1 MQYVMSTILL
11 VLALLVST
19 SVAADELAD
28 AYQKEFTFLKAQKN
42 ELTNRL
48 STEMRDQKNSENRAR
63 SSIEALQG
71 QLLKHSTELQA
82 QQEQLVKMQESLGE
96 VQDNT
101 EITDGVLLQMD
112 SSLKPYGYEALE
124 SDEISNGQKLQR
136 GFDFAAQLY
145 PQLSGFQTEPG
156 AFFLKDG
163 SKAEGEI
170 LKLGNIAAYGVSA
183 QGVGALAPAGAGQFK
198 LWKQEGSE
206 ETARSLASGKIPTE
220 LKMFVYE
227 NPEVEIPDPQV
238 KTMMSTVKS
247 GGVIGYVI
255 LALGALGL
263 VLIVFR
269 VLFLLNS
276 SSNVDQLTGAV
287 VEKIDNCKA
296 DEALGVIKGSKGAI
310 ARVIR
315 AILRNLNKDR
325 AHLEDIITESI
336 LNENNSLDRF
346 GAFILVI
353 AAVAPLLG
361 LLGTVSGMISTFD
374 IITEFGT
381 GDPKL
386 LSGGIA
392 VALVTTM
399 LGLIVAIPLLLIGNL
414 LSGWAQ
420 SIKDDME
427 RNALHIVNQYEKSKA
442 KCLNS

>member
-1 MQYVMSTILL
+1 MLHITAIILG
-11 VLALLVST
+11 LLIFAAPVG
-19 SVAADELAD
+19 ADELTE
-28 AYQKEFTFLKAQKN
+28 AYQKEYTFLKAQKN
-42 ELTNRL
+42 ELTSRL
-48 STEMRDQKNSENRAR
+48 AGEEREQKKAESRAR
-63 SSIEALQG
+63 AQIEALQAR
-71 QLLKHSTELQA
+71 LLTLSTENQTS
-82 QQEQLVKMQESLGE
+82 QDQLVKMQESLGE
-96 VQDNT
+96 VQDNS

-112 SSLKPYGYEALE
+112 SSLSPYGFEAL
-124 SDEISNGQKLQR
+124 SSAEINNGEKLKQ
-136 GFDFAAQLY
+136 GFDFAANLI
-145 PQLSGFQTEPG
+145 PQLSGFRKEQG

-170 LKLGNIAAYGVSA
+170 LRLGNIAAYGVSA
-183 QGVGALAPAGAGQFK
+183 KGLGALAPAGAGEFK

-206 ETARSLASGKIPTE
+206 ETARSLASGTIPSE
-220 LKMFVYE
+220 LKIFVFE
-227 NPEVEIPDPQV
+227 NAEIEIPDPQV
-238 KTMMSTVKS
+238 KTIMSTVKS

-255 LALGALGL
+255 LGLGVLGL
-263 VLIVFR
+263 LLIVLR
-269 VLFLLNS
+269 VVFLIRAN
-276 SSNVDQLTGAV
+276 SNVEKLTQTV
-287 VEKIDNCKA
+287 VDKIDDCKPEDA
-296 DEALGVIKGSKGAI
+296 ITAIKGEKGAI

-392 VALVTTM
+392 IALVTTM
-399 LGLIVAIPLLLIGNL
+399 LGLIVAIPLLLVGNL

-427 RNALHIVNQYEKSKA
+427 RNALHIVNQFEKSKA
-442 KCLNS
+442 KCLST

>member
-1 MQYVMSTILL
+1 MRLISFFLLGL
-11 VLALLVST
+11 VLLGGATAS
-19 SVAADELAD
+19 ADELSD

-42 ELTNRL
+42 ELTSRL
-48 STEMRDQKNSENRAR
+48 ALEGGEHKQAENRAR
-63 SSIEALQG
+63 VTIDALQAK
-71 QLLKHSTELQA
+71 LLKLSTASQA
-82 QQEQLVKMQESLGE
+82 EQEQLVKMTESLGE

-101 EITDGVLLQMD
+101 EITDGVLLQMN
-112 SSLKPYGYEALE
+112 SSLDPYGYEALE
-124 SDEISNGQKLQR
+124 NEDATNGDKLKR
-136 GFDFAAQLY
+136 GFDYAARLI
-145 PQLSGFQTEPG
+145 PHLSGFTKEPG

-163 SKAEGEI
+163 SKVEGEI

-183 QGVGALAPAGAGQFK
+183 QGLGALAPAGAGEFK
-198 LWKQEGSE
+198 LWKQKGSE
-206 ETARSLASGKIPTE
+206 ETARSLADGKIPTE
-220 LKMFVYE
+220 LQMFVYE
-227 NPEVEIPDPQV
+227 NAEVEIPDPQV
-238 KTMMSTVKS
+238 KTVMTTIKS

-255 LALGALGL
+255 LGLGALGL
-263 VLIVFR
+263 VLIVMR
-269 VLFLLNS
+269 VIFLMNAN
-276 SSNVDQLTGAV
+276 SNVDRLTETV
-287 VEKIDNCKA
+287 IDKIDSCKA
-296 DEALGVIKGSKGAI
+296 DEALGAIKGAKGAI

-315 AILRNLNKDR
+315 AILRNLNKER

-336 LNENNSLDRF
+336 LNENTSLDRF

-420 SIKDDME
+420 SIKDEME
-427 RNALHIVNQYEKSKA
+427 RNALHIVNEYEKSKA